1 MNYPIP
7 VTAQDLIALRQ
18 EPITEELV
26 ATAIVG
32 VIHQARAKNQT
43 LEELVA
49 EVLADDTL
57 MNHKQR
63 LWLSEL
69 VVHVWTTMP

>member
-1 MNYPIP
+1 
-7 VTAQDLIALRQ
+7 
-18 EPITEELV
+18 
-26 ATAIVG
+26 
-32 VIHQARAKNQT
+32 
-43 LEELVA
+43 VA